1 MFEQALP
8 AILAGDTAALLGQC
22 ADDVIFEFP
31 FAPDGRPRR
40 LEGREQAR
48 EYLDTV
54 YARLKIKELTS
65 LEIHEIADPG
75 VVIAELS
82 MNIALSDGPTRKAS
96 YVEVVTVRDGQIARL
111 REYWSPLAL
120 AG

>member
-8 AILAGDTAALLGQC
+8 AILAGGTADLLRQC

-40 LEGREQAR
+40 LEGRGQAR
-48 EYLDTV
+48 EYLDAV
-54 YARLKIKELTS
+54 YSRLKIKELTS
-65 LEIHEIADPG
+65 LEIHETTDPA

-82 MNIALSDGPTRKAS
+82 MNVALSDGPTRKAS

-120 AG
+120 AN